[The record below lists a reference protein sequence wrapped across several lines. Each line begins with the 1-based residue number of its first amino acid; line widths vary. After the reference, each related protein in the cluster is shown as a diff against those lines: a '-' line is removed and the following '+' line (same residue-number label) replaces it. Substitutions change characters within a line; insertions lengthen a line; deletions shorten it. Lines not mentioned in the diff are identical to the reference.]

1 MGRRLWTVENSLEC
15 GLVTAGAVQTS
26 YDRHMTIALTG
37 SSGGIGGMVLAKLG
51 GSPVLI
57 GRDASKLPAGFEHR
71 EAVYGD
77 GEAMTVALQGVN
89 TLFFV
94 SGRESAT
101 RLGEHLSVVE
111 SAVAAGVAR
120 IVYLSFLGAAADST
134 FTLGRHHYFT
144 EEAIRAT
151 GLDFTFLRDSLYQDY
166 LPFMTGADG
175 VIRGP
180 AGDGRLSA
188 VARDDVAEVAA
199 TVLREEDAGTH
210 AAATYDVTG
219 PEALTLAEVAA
230 ELSLASGRPV
240 SFHNETREEAYAS
253 RAKYN
258 APAFEVEGWV
268 TSYESIAVGEMA
280 SVSGDVERV
289 IGRAPRSFAQ
299 FLAAHPESYA
309 HIGAA

>member
-1 MGRRLWTVENSLEC
+1 
-15 GLVTAGAVQTS
+15 
-26 YDRHMTIALTG
+26 MTIALTG
-37 SSGGIGGMVLAKLG
+37 TSGGVGAAVLEKLG
-51 GSPVLI
+51 GSPILI
-57 GRDASKLPAGFEHR
+57 GRDASKLAAGFEHR
-71 EAVYGD
+71 IAAYGD
-77 GEAMTVALQGVN
+77 EAMTAALQGAD

-101 RLGEHLSVVE
+101 RLGEHLAVVDA
-111 SAVAAGVAR
+111 AVSAGVQR

-144 EEAIRAT
+144 EQAIRET
-151 GLDFTFLRDSLYQDY
+151 GLAFTFLRDSLYQDY

-180 AGDGRLSA
+180 AGDGKLSA

-199 TVLREEDAGTH
+199 QVLRSAGDGVH
-210 AAATYDVTG
+210 DGVTYDVTG
-219 PEALTLAEVAA
+219 PEALTLTEVAA
-230 ELSLASGRPV
+230 QIASASGQPV
-240 SFHNETREEAYAS
+240 SFYNETEDEAYAS

-268 TSYESIAVGEMA
+268 TSYQSIGVGEM
-280 SVSGDVERV
+280 SPVSDDVERV
-289 IGRAPRSFAQ
+289 TGRKPGTFAE

-309 HIGAA
+309 HLDTR